1 MVFILSVLV
10 LAAISLAEV
19 GSAHPHHAVG
29 SPEFVKR
36 ETFVKAAQRSL
47 AGCKDQLRKRG
58 GLYERS
64 IARRAALA
72 EDARSARGLKRN
84 APYKRDFDT
93 VLATDHKSNLTGV
106 TNNTDADTLF
116 AGNSACILAP
126 DVTEGPYYVDGEFVR
141 WDIREDQAGVD
152 LYVDVQVI
160 DINTCEPVPDIYIDF
175 WHANSTGVYAG
186 VTAENNGNGDAA
198 NLNTTFLR
206 GLQPTNE
213 DGVAQWLTVF
223 PGHYTGR
230 TTHIHVATH
239 TAADGTVYPNGTYK
253 SETVSHVGQ
262 IFFDQDL
269 ITQVEALEPYNTNT
283 QELTTNEGDSIMEQE
298 SADIDPV
305 VSYVLLGDDVSDGIM
320 AWTAFGVNLTNA
332 YTISAAAS
340 YYEEG
345 GVANES
351 SGGMG
356 GGAPGGGQGGPSGSG
371 APPSGSGAP
380 TASGDLPASSSAS
393 FA

>member
-1 MVFILSVLV
+1 MVDCLPG
-10 LAAISLAEV
+10 SL
-19 GSAHPHHAVG
+19 HWP
-29 SPEFVKR
+29 
-36 ETFVKAAQRSL
+36 
-47 AGCKDQLRKRG
+47 
-58 GLYERS
+58 
-64 IARRAALA
+64 
-72 EDARSARGLKRN
+72 
-84 APYKRDFDT
+84 
-93 VLATDHKSNLTGV
+93 
-106 TNNTDADTLF
+106 
-116 AGNSACILAP
+116 
-126 DVTEGPYYVDGEFVR
+126 VR
-141 WDIREDQAGVD
+141 
-152 LYVDVQVI
+152 
-160 DINTCEPVPDIYIDF
+160 P
-175 WHANSTGVYAG
+175 S
-186 VTAENNGNGDAA
+186 
-198 NLNTTFLR
+198 FLCTHNHGR
-206 GLQPTNE
+206 LPTH
-213 DGVAQWLTVF
+213 F
-223 PGHYTGR
+223 S

-262 IFFDQDL
+262 IFFGTRDLQFRAPITDRRSVTDQDL